1 MTSGGP
7 ISTQRARLR
16 ALAAIVIAA
25 AMALCAT
32 FPARADNRKAAS
44 DQFARAVKMRTMLEG
59 YLEKDRS
66 LDDYKET
73 VGAYHKVYLIT
84 PFADESTAALVAEA
98 ELYAEMGRLYDAKYY
113 QSSISSYK
121 FLLTQYPGSR
131 YRADAL
137 LAIAQI
143 QRDDLTTPQ
152 DARATYE
159 EYLKRFPHSEKS
171 AEARADLKEIE
182 NGGKPAYGPK
192 TKNAS
197 TAAASANTPA
207 NTSGNIAGYTQGNT
221 ESMTPTGAGGATK
234 SGTGSAIKRAAVSN
248 ATVSEA
254 ALDAASDAGS
264 LPEMKGDR
272 VEPRTVDSG
281 NPAVTGVQAWNA
293 QNATRIVVA
302 VADTVKFKA
311 MRIASPDRIFFDL
324 YNARV
329 TSKVSSNTLDF
340 QSGLLKSVRVAQN
353 KPNVVRVVLDVNG
366 AKDYSAYLL
375 AKPYRLVIEVRSQA
389 AASVAKNIVPTV
401 PSSAPASM
409 PAPTAAMDSS
419 ASAESTTPK
428 THANVHETVVEKVEV
443 DDRDR
448 DTELPV
454 AATRIPAKT
463 VSLPREKNPTREAAL
478 EPAPEPRPTR
488 DGERSLTRV
497 LGLKISRIVIDAG
510 HGGHDTGTIGPHGLM
525 EKDVCLDVA
534 LRLGRLIQQKLPG
547 AQVIYTRSDDT
558 FVPLEERTAIANQ
571 AKADLFISIHANS
584 SGDPDA
590 RGIETFYLNF
600 ATSRESME
608 VASREN
614 ANAQESLHD
623 LQDLIKK
630 IARND
635 KIEESKELAGDID
648 DTLSQRLQLVSRD
661 ERNRGVK
668 KAPFVVLIG
677 ANMPSVL
684 AEISFLSNPSDE
696 RLMRKP
702 EQRQRIADGLYRGI
716 NNYLESLNSISNN
729 QQKVAVE
736 VGDGH
741 LEAGGV
747 ASSGNPK

>member
-1 MTSGGP
+1 MTSGNP
-7 ISTQRARLR
+7 ISVQRARLR
-16 ALAAIVIAA
+16 AVAVIVIAM
-25 AMALCAT
+25 AMALSAA

-66 LDDYKET
+66 LDDYKKT
-73 VGAYHKVYLIT
+73 VAAYHKVYLIT

-98 ELYAEMGRLYDAKYY
+98 ELYAEMGRLYDPKYY
-113 QSSISSYK
+113 QSSINSYK

-131 YRADAL
+131 YRADSL

-143 QRDDLTTPQ
+143 QRDDLNSPQ

-159 EYLKRFPHSEKS
+159 DYLKRFPHSEKS
-171 AEARADLKEIE
+171 SEARADLKQIE
-182 NGGKPAYGPK
+182 TGVKLVYAPK
-192 TKNAS
+192 SKNA
-197 TAAASANTPA
+197 TIAAPNSDAPA
-207 NTSGNIAGYTQGNT
+207 TTVRPVRG
-221 ESMTPTGAGGATK
+221 
-234 SGTGSAIKRAAVSN
+234 
-248 ATVSEA
+248 ATVS
-254 ALDAASDAGS
+254 DAAPDTLSDAGA
-264 LPEMKGDR
+264 LPQLKGDR
-272 VEPRTVDSG
+272 VEPMTAESG
-281 NPAVTGVQAWNA
+281 NPAVTGVQTWNA

-329 TSKVSSNTLDF
+329 TPKVSSNTLEF

-375 AKPYRLVIEVRSQA
+375 SKPYRLVIEVRSQA
-389 AASVAKNIVPTV
+389 AVSVAKNIASAPPATE
-401 PSSAPASM
+401 PAPAPDSAAIMESSAL
-409 PAPTAAMDSS
+409 
-419 ASAESTTPK
+419 K
-428 THANVHETVVEKVEV
+428 TNSHEAVAEKVEV

-448 DTELPV
+448 DTEMPV
-454 AATRIPAKT
+454 SETRIPAKT
-463 VSLPREKNPTREAAL
+463 VSLPRDKNPTRVATL
-478 EPAPEPRPTR
+478 EPAPEPKPTR

-497 LGLKISRIVIDAG
+497 LGLKINRIVIDAG

-534 LRLGRLIQQKLPG
+534 LRLGRIIQQKLPG

-590 RGIETFYLNF
+590 RGIETYYLNF

-729 QQKVAVE
+729 QQRVAAD

>member
-1 MTSGGP
+1 M
-7 ISTQRARLR
+7 QRAHLR
-16 ALAAIVIAA
+16 AVAAIVIAA
-25 AMALCAT
+25 ALALCAA

-66 LDDYKET
+66 LDDYKKT
-73 VGAYHKVYLIT
+73 VAAYHKVYLIT

-113 QSSISSYK
+113 QSSINSYK

-143 QRDDLTTPQ
+143 QRENLNAPQ

-159 EYLKRFPHSEKS
+159 DYLKRFPHAEKS

-182 NGGKPAYGPK
+182 TGVKPVYGPK

-197 TAAASANTPA
+197 TATASSDAPA
-207 NTSGNIAGYTQGNT
+207 NTAGNT
-221 ESMTPTGAGGATK
+221 SGMQPSAIKNTATG
-234 SGTGSAIKRAAVSN
+234 AIKRAAVSN
-248 ATVSEA
+248 A
-254 ALDAASDAGS
+254 ALDTPSDAGA
-264 LPEMKGDR
+264 LPELKGDR
-272 VEPRTVDSG
+272 VEPRTADSG

-353 KPNVVRVVLDVNG
+353 KPSVVRVVLDVNG

-389 AASVAKNIVPTV
+389 AAANVAKNVAGT
-401 PSSAPASM
+401 APAPPSM
-409 PAPTAAMDSS
+409 PAADSS
-419 ASAESTTPK
+419 ASVETSALKTP
-428 THANVHETVVEKVEV
+428 ANVHEAVAEKVEV

-463 VSLPREKNPTREAAL
+463 VVLPREKNPTREAAL
-478 EPAPEPRPTR
+478 EPAPEPKPTR

-497 LGLKISRIVIDAG
+497 LGLKINRIVIDAG

-584 SGDPDA
+584 SGDPGA
-590 RGIETFYLNF
+590 RGIETYYLNF

-729 QQKVAVE
+729 QQKMAAD